1 MVIDLASTRPSSRGT
16 APSAR
21 FSVTWVARRAA
32 VLGLL
37 LVLAACGHRSD
48 VFVPVTVDDPA
59 TGKVDMLVA
68 TTRAPSEHKALRY
81 SGERGKDIRLDNIT
95 VSIPPDDWRR
105 PGEIQWP
112 RGGQPHPREAFVVT
126 GAKEMSEDQAMA
138 WFKRTSGGKRRVLI
152 FVHGFNTTYADAV
165 FRFAQITHD
174 IRTDAAPV
182 LFTWPSRGN
191 ALDYIYDKE
200 STIYS
205 RFGLVTLLEEAIRS
219 PDVAD
224 ITVLAHSM
232 GTWLTMEALRDVALK
247 AGQVSPK
254 VRNVVL
260 ASPDIDVDVFR
271 RQVIEMGETR
281 PRFTVYASRND
292 LALAASTFIA
302 GDIGRLG
309 SVDLRPFKAELVR
322 EGIGVIDA
330 SDVQQKD
337 LLGHT
342 AFAENS
348 DMLNTLAAR
357 LANQRIETDDA
368 GFGLRLARTGARVVH
383 STIVSPLRLITPVN

>member
-1 MVIDLASTRPSSRGT
+1 MVSKSASTRLVSRGT

-21 FSVTWVARRAA
+21 FSFASMGRRTG
-32 VLGLL
+32 VLALIF
-37 LVLAACGHRSD
+37 VLAACGHRPD
-48 VFVPVTVDDPA
+48 VFVPVTVDDPT

-81 SGERGKDIRLDNIT
+81 SGERGEEIQLDNIT
-95 VSIPPDDWRR
+95 VSIPPDNRRR

-112 RGGQPHPREAFVVT
+112 SGRRSDPQTAFLVT
-126 GAKEMSEDQAMA
+126 GAKEMSETQATD
-138 WFKRTSGGKRRVLI
+138 WFKRSSGDKRRVLI

-191 ALDYIYDKE
+191 ALDYVYDKE

-219 PDVAD
+219 PDVAE

-247 AGQVSPK
+247 AGRVSPK

-271 RQVIEMGETR
+271 RQVIEMGEKR

-302 GDIGRLG
+302 GDVGRLG
-309 SVDLRPFKAELVR
+309 SFDLRPYKAELAR
-322 EGIGVIDA
+322 EGISVIDA
-330 SDVQQKD
+330 TDAQQKD
-337 LLGHT
+337 MLRHN

-348 DMLNTLAAR
+348 DMLQALAAR
-357 LANQRIETDDA
+357 LADQRLDTDDA
-368 GFGLRLARTGARVVH
+368 GLGLRLARTGASVVR
-383 STIVSPLRLITPVN
+383 STIISPLRLMAPAN

>member
-1 MVIDLASTRPSSRGT
+1 MVTEPASTRSVTRGT

-21 FSVTWVARRAA
+21 FSVTCVARRSA
-32 VLGLL
+32 VFGLL
-37 LVLAACGHRSD
+37 FVLAACGHRPD
-48 VFVPVTVDDPA
+48 VFVPMTVDDPA

-68 TTRAPSEHKALRY
+68 TTRAPSDNKALRY
-81 SGERGKDIRLDNIT
+81 SGERGEDIRLDNIT
-95 VSIPPDDWRR
+95 VSIPPDDQRQ

-112 RGGQPHPREAFVVT
+112 RAGRPDPQKAFVVT
-126 GAKEMSEDQAMA
+126 SAKGMSGDQAMD

-165 FRFAQITHD
+165 FLFAQITHD

-182 LFTWPSRGN
+182 LFTWPSRGS
-191 ALDYIYDKE
+191 ALDYVYDKE

-247 AGQVSPK
+247 AGRVSPK

-309 SVDLRPFKAELVR
+309 SIDLRPYKADLVR
-322 EGIGVIDA
+322 EGISVIDA
-330 SDVQQKD
+330 TDVQQKD
-337 LLGHT
+337 MLGHT

-348 DMLNTLAAR
+348 EMLQALAAR
-357 LANQRIETDDA
+357 LANQRIDTDDA
-368 GFGLRLARTGARVVH
+368 GIGLRLARTGARAVH
-383 STIVSPLRLITPVN
+383 STIVSPLRLMAPAN